1 MKKIKTIYQRILA
14 RRQPSETGFI
24 HRYRFRT
31 VLAIAISITLILTII
46 NVSLYNIT
54 GTAKLDLSRPG
65 YEAARKKINNSE
77 EFDTYSFSPNDPLS
91 QDTIK
96 KYLYHYDKHL
106 KRTQAYDRY
115 DVSVIEDTNLGLNS
129 PDDTIE

>member
-1 MKKIKTIYQRILA
+1 MKEIKAIYQRILA
-14 RRQPSETGFI
+14 RRQPSKTGFI
-24 HRYRFRT
+24 NRYRFRT
-31 VLAIAISITLILTII
+31 MLAIAISITLMLTII

-65 YEAARKKINNSE
+65 YEAARKKINSSK
-77 EFDTYSFSPNDPLS
+77 EFDTYSFSSNDPLS

-115 DVSVIEDTNLGLNS
+115 DVSGMDDANLGLNS
-129 PDDTIE
+129 PDDIVE

>member
-1 MKKIKTIYQRILA
+1 MLA
-14 RRQPSETGFI
+14 S
-24 HRYRFRT
+24 
-31 VLAIAISITLILTII
+31 AIFITLILTLI
-46 NVSLYNIT
+46 NVTLYNIT

-65 YEAARKKINNSE
+65 YEAARKKINSSK
-77 EFDTYSFSPNDPLS
+77 EFDSYSFSSNDSLTR
-91 QDTIK
+91 DTIR

-115 DVSVIEDTNLGLNS
+115 DTGVMDDANLGLNS

>member
-1 MKKIKTIYQRILA
+1 VKEIKAIYQRILA
-14 RRQPSETGFI
+14 RRQPSKTGFI
-24 HRYRFRT
+24 NRYRFRT
-31 VLAIAISITLILTII
+31 MLAIAISITLMLTII

-65 YEAARKKINNSE
+65 YEAARKKINSSK
-77 EFDTYSFSPNDPLS
+77 EFDTYSFSSNDPLS

-115 DVSVIEDTNLGLNS
+115 DVSVMDDANLGLNS
-129 PDDTIE
+129 PDDIVE

>member
-1 MKKIKTIYQRILA
+1 MKEIKAIYQRILA
-14 RRQPSETGFI
+14 RRQPSKTGFI
-24 HRYRFRT
+24 NRYRFRT
-31 VLAIAISITLILTII
+31 MLAIAISITLMLTII

-65 YEAARKKINNSE
+65 YEAARKKINSSK
-77 EFDTYSFSPNDPLS
+77 EFDTYSFSSNDPLS

-115 DVSVIEDTNLGLNS
+115 DVSVMDDANLGLNS
-129 PDDTIE
+129 PDDIVE